1 MRTRLRLAAVFL
13 LAATVVRPAP
23 ALAGEPERV
32 SFLSTDEK
40 TMLVGY
46 LFAPADSAKRPAPAV
61 VMLHGR
67 AGPYS
72 SLAHGVY
79 TAATLTHR
87 HQNWGQLW
95 ASRGYFALMVD
106 SFGPRGYPA
115 GFAAGTYGSRP
126 AEINEVTVRPLDAYG
141 GLRYLRSRSDVI
153 PDRIGL
159 QGWSNG
165 GSTVLATMA
174 AGANGGLGG
183 FRAALALYPGC
194 LLQRRFESGYRPYA
208 PVRLFIGTDDEEV
221 SPKICMNFAAK
232 AKALGSDVQLT
243 VYPDA
248 THDFDDPGKKFQ
260 RIAANRTA
268 ADDAR
273 ARATAFFAAEL
284 ER

>member
-1 MRTRLRLAAVFL
+1 
-13 LAATVVRPAP
+13 
-23 ALAGEPERV
+23 
-32 SFLSTDEK
+32 
-40 TMLVGY
+40 
-46 LFAPADSAKRPAPAV
+46 
-61 VMLHGR
+61 MLHGR

-115 GFAAGTYGSRP
+115 GFAAGTYDSRP
-126 AEINEVTVRPLDAYG
+126 LEINEVTVRPLDAYG
-141 GLRYLRSRSDVI
+141 GLRYLRSRSDI
-153 PDRIGL
+153 DGDRIGL

-174 AGANGGLGG
+174 EGASGGLDG

-194 LLQRRFESGYRPYA
+194 LLQHRYEAGYRPYA
-208 PVRLFIGTDDEEV
+208 PVRIFIGTADEEV
-221 SPKICMNFAAK
+221 SPKICMNFADK
-232 AKALGSDVQLT
+232 ATALGSDVMLT
-243 VYPDA
+243 IYPDA

-260 RIAANRTA
+260 RLAANREA
-268 ADDAR
+268 ADDTR
-273 ARATAFFAAEL
+273 ARAVAFFAAEL
-284 ER
+284 GR